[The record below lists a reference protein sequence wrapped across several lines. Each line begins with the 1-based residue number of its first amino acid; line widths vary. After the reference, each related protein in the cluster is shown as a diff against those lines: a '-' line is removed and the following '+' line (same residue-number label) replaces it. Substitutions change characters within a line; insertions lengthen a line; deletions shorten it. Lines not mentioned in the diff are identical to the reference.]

1 MTASEVEQIVA
12 ELKSF
17 QTNQGGIERKV
28 NEIHQGLYG
37 VPNTDDKGFCG
48 DLKILKTDYNHFK
61 KNVIIILS
69 IFAGSGGLGAA
80 LMKMLGG

>member
-1 MTASEVEQIVA
+1 MTASEVEQIIS

-17 QTNQGGIERKV
+17 QINQRVIERKV

-37 VPNTDDKGFCG
+37 VTATDDKGFCG
-48 DLKILKTDYNHFK
+48 DLKILKMDYNHFK

-80 LMKMLGG
+80 IFKIFGG